1 MRSSANVAF
10 GAKSKLSAI
19 LHGLLLFI
27 CVISI
32 PEILNEIP
40 LASLASILII
50 IGYKLAKPALFKQM
64 YKMGW
69 EQFVPFMITIIGII
83 FSDLLFGITLGFSL
97 AIFIILRHHFLNSHD
112 MIKTRGKNKTQYC
125 LKLAEEVTFLN
136 KGSIINELKN
146 IPEGAEV
153 VIDGSRSKIIDHDI
167 KEVIQNFILNSKT
180 KNIQVKLIGI

>member
-40 LASLASILII
+40 LASLASILIL

-83 FSDLLFGITLGFSL
+83 FSDLLFGITLGFSV

-112 MIKTRGKNKTQYC
+112 IIKIRGKNKTHYC

-153 VIDGSRSKIIDHDI
+153 IIDGSRSKIIDHDI
-167 KEVIQNFILNSKT
+167 KEVFQNFILNSKT